1 MIVAIYLPLRL
12 PNFFLQCNADES
24 IKKQLAKYM
33 CSNMQLMV
41 SIVLQ
46 VALYNCTLGD
56 AIILLFVL
64 WFACFKNRGKLPD
77 GSKLLEADDIIKLKR
92 CILGAKVGLYV
103 SLVCNP
109 SFFPEK
115 ISESA
120 SFSQCTEYVTLCL
133 FTFRCSK
140 PSPHSHQRVLSWA
153 LHF

>member
-64 WFACFKNRGKLPD
+64 
-77 GSKLLEADDIIKLKR
+77 
-92 CILGAKVGLYV
+92 
-103 SLVCNP
+103 
-109 SFFPEK
+109 
-115 ISESA
+115 
-120 SFSQCTEYVTLCL
+120 
-133 FTFRCSK
+133 
-140 PSPHSHQRVLSWA
+140 
-153 LHF
+153 